1 MSDDNSA
8 KIENGRIKGFF
19 EEDEMGL
26 SD

>member
-1 MSDDNSA
+1 MSDDNRA

-19 EEDEMGL
+19 EGDVMGL